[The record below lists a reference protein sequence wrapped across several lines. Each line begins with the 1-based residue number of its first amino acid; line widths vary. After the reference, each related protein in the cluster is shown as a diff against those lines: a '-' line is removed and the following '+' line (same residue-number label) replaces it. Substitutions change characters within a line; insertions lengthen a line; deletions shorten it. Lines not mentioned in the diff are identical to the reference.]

1 MSVKNWRAPATAC
14 ALLAAAAMTAT
25 GLTPALAADTTPTDT
40 SQSGTVDVSTE
51 VETPASGL
59 EQAAPPTNAETPVT
73 QADGDADANTLTVL
87 STTDTHGHVYDWD
100 YYTAQVPQP
109 KNGVGQDVGL
119 ARLSTAIQQIRANRG
134 AGSVLLY
141 DSGDT
146 IQGTPLTY
154 LAAMQPEKLKATS
167 GSAIHPMAQA
177 FNDLGYNAGSLGNH
191 EFNYG
196 LDKLRAYENE
206 LDMPLLGA
214 NVIDDATGEPAF
226 TPYVLNHATV
236 AGHDVT
242 VGVLGLVTPG
252 VRIWDKANVSG
263 TLTFEDPTE
272 VALKYVPEMKAKGA
286 DIVIIAT
293 HTGHGD
299 AQDWEPSE
307 LQENTAQFL
316 TTMVDGVDIVLG
328 GHTHQDVPGTVTH
341 SPDGSPVLYTQ
352 SWMWAQVLS
361 DIKIPLTFSDDGTDA
376 TVGIDWP
383 TKADA
388 SYDDDAI
395 ASWVSK
401 DYARD
406 LTDGAL
412 LTDDPILQADHRAT
426 LDYVNTKVA
435 TATEDMSGAD
445 SRWKDT
451 PIMDFVGKVMTNV
464 VSADIADGK
473 GLTDAFQESDR
484 DLPVIAQVSPFS
496 RDAFFP
502 KGDVTIKD
510 MAGLYIYENTLMAS
524 RITGA
529 QMRDYLEYSAMYF
542 CQTEVGAV
550 FDPETCTG
558 APRPSLTRGADS
570 TSGIPDYNYDAL
582 TGVDYLI
589 DVSQPVGSR
598 IENLTY
604 QGEPVADDDQFI
616 LAINNYRQS
625 GGGDYVS
632 YVGDMPLVYDAQKE
646 IRQEMI
652 EYAQGTGVIDPAD
665 FFVDNWRITTTPY
678 VAPTPEP
685 SDTPTG
691 QPATPAP
698 SASASGSATPGGG
711 LASTGTDAGVLALLA
726 VLVAAI
732 GAGVTVAVRRH
743 G

>member
-119 ARLSTAIQQIRANRG
+119 ARLSTAIQQIRADRG
-134 AGSVLLY
+134 ADSVLLY

-154 LAAMQPEKLKATS
+154 LAAMQPEKLEATS
-167 GSAIHPMAQA
+167 GSDIHPMAQA

-196 LDKLRAYENE
+196 LDTLRAYEND

-263 TLTFEDPTE
+263 TLTFEDPTK

-361 DIKIPLTFSDDGTDA
+361 DIKIPLTFSGDGTDA
-376 TVGIDWP
+376 TVGIEWP

-395 ASWVSK
+395 ASRVSK

-406 LTDGAL
+406 LTDDAL
-412 LTDDPILQADHRAT
+412 LANDRILQLDHQAT
-426 LDYVNTKVA
+426 LDYVDTKVA

>member
-119 ARLSTAIQQIRANRG
+119 ARLSTAIQQIRADRG
-134 AGSVLLY
+134 ADSVLLY

-154 LAAMQPEKLKATS
+154 LAAMQPEKLEATS
-167 GSAIHPMAQA
+167 GSDIHPMAQA

-196 LDKLRAYENE
+196 LDTLRAYEND

-263 TLTFEDPTE
+263 TLTFEDPTK

-361 DIKIPLTFSDDGTDA
+361 DIKIPLTFSGDGTDA
-376 TVGIDWP
+376 TVGIEWP

-406 LTDGAL
+406 LTDDAL
-412 LTDDPILQADHRAT
+412 LANDRILQLDHQAT
-426 LDYVNTKVA
+426 LDYVDTKVA

>member
-1 MSVKNWRAPATAC
+1 M
-14 ALLAAAAMTAT
+14 
-25 GLTPALAADTTPTDT
+25 
-40 SQSGTVDVSTE
+40 
-51 VETPASGL
+51 
-59 EQAAPPTNAETPVT
+59 
-73 QADGDADANTLTVL
+73 L

-109 KNGVGQDVGL
+109 KKGVGQDVGL
-119 ARLSTAIQQIRANRG
+119 ARLSTAIQQIRADRG
-134 AGSVLLY
+134 ADSVLLY

-154 LAAMQPEKLKATS
+154 LAAMQPEKLEAAS
-167 GSAIHPMAQA
+167 RSDIHPMAQA

-196 LDKLRAYENE
+196 LDTLRAYEND

-383 TKADA
+383 TKTDA
-388 SYDDDAI
+388 SYDDHAI

>member
-14 ALLAAAAMTAT
+14 ALLAAAAMTMT
-25 GLTPALAADTTPTDT
+25 GLTPALAAETTPTDT
-40 SQSGTVDVSTE
+40 SQSGTVEVSTDAE
-51 VETPASGL
+51 APQSGL
-59 EQAAPPTNAETPVT
+59 AQAAPTNAQTPVA
-73 QADGDADANTLTVL
+73 QANEDVDPNTLTVL
-87 STTDTHGHVYDWD
+87 STTDTHGHIYDWD

-109 KNGVGQDVGL
+109 KKGVGQDVGL
-119 ARLSTAIQQIRANRG
+119 ARLSTAIQQIRADRG

-154 LAAMQPEKLKATS
+154 LAAMQPDKLETAS
-167 GSAIHPMAQA
+167 GSDVHPMAQA

-196 LDKLRAYENE
+196 LDTLRAYEKD

-214 NVIDDATGEPAF
+214 NVIDDATGQPAF
-226 TPYVLNHATV
+226 TPYVINHATV
-236 AGHDVT
+236 AGHDVK

-263 TLTFEDPTE
+263 KLLFEDPTE
-272 VALKYVPEMKAKGA
+272 VALKYVPEMKANGA

-316 TTMVDGVDIVLG
+316 TTKVDDVDIVLG

-361 DIKIPLTFSDDGTDA
+361 DIKIPLTFSSDDADA

-383 TKADA
+383 TKADG
-388 SYDDDAI
+388 SSDDAAI
-395 ASWVSK
+395 ANWVSK

-406 LTDGAL
+406 LTDDAL
-412 LTDDPILQADHRAT
+412 LTDDPILQADHGAT

-451 PIMDFVGKVMTNV
+451 PIMDFVGKVMTDV

-473 GLTDAFQESDR
+473 GLTDAFRPSDAN
-484 DLPVIAQVSPFS
+484 LPVVAQVSPFS

-529 QMRDYLEYSAMYF
+529 QMKDYLEFSAMYF
-542 CQTEVGAV
+542 CRTEVGAT

-558 APRPSLTRGADS
+558 APRPSLTRGADP
-570 TSGIPDYNYDAL
+570 TQGIPDYNYDAL

-604 QGEPVADDDQFI
+604 EGKPVADDDQFI

-652 EYAQGTGVIDPAD
+652 EYAQDKGVIDPAD
-665 FFVDNWRITTTPY
+665 FFVDNWRITTAPY

-685 SDTPTG
+685 SDTPTD
-691 QPATPAP
+691 QPTTPAP
-698 SASASGSATPGGG
+698 STSGSASPAGG
-711 LASTGTDAGVLALLA
+711 LASTGTDAGVLAVLA

-732 GAGVTVAVRRH
+732 GASVTVSVRRRS
-743 G
+743 